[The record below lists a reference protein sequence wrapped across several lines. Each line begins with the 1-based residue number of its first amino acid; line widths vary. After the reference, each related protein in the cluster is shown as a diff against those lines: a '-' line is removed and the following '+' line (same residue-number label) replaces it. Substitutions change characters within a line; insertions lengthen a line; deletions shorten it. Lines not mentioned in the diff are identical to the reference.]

1 MKHLRFLLI
10 GAMVVGVALGIAIG
24 PIFAATT
31 ASAQSPKAAHP
42 GIWTADGSLWDAF
55 LDNLA
60 AALNIQRA
68 TLDSAITTAGNKTID
83 DAVQQGK
90 LTQAQGDALKS
101 RFQNG
106 DIGALWGRGRI
117 PPGPAATALRDLPRA
132 MLEAAA
138 RKLGMTTTELL
149 TQLRSGQTLAQIAQ
163 AKGTTEQA
171 VIDAALAAAKT
182 RLSQAVADGNLT
194 QTQADS
200 IYTQLEQKGT
210 LLFTPRG
217 HGFHGRGWWAGPLTP
232 TPTPSS
238 TT

>member
-1 MKHLRFLLI
+1 MKQLRFLLI

-31 ASAQSPKAAHP
+31 ASAQSPKVAHP
-42 GIWTADGSLWDAF
+42 GIWPADGSLWEAF

-68 TLDSAITTAGNKTID
+68 TLDNAITTAGNRTID

-90 LTQAQGDALKS
+90 LTQSQGDALKL
-101 RFQNG
+101 RLQNG
-106 DIGALWGRGRI
+106 DIGVLRGRGHI
-117 PPGPAATALRDLPRA
+117 PGPAATVLRDLPRT
-132 MLEAAA
+132 MLDAAA
-138 RKLGMTTTELL
+138 QTLGMTPAELL
-149 TQLRSGQTLAQIAQ
+149 TQLRGGQTLAQIAQ

-182 RLSQAVADGNLT
+182 RLNQAVTDGDLT
-194 QTQADS
+194 QAQADT
-200 IYTQLEQKGT
+200 IYTQLEQKGSQ
-210 LLFTPRG
+210 LFTPRG
-217 HGFHGRGWWAGPLTP
+217 RGFHGRGWWVAPLTP

>member
-1 MKHLRFLLI
+1 MKQLRFLLI

-31 ASAQSPKAAHP
+31 ASAQSPKVAHP

-68 TLDSAITTAGNKTID
+68 TLDSAITTAGNRTID

-106 DIGALWGRGRI
+106 DIGVLRGRGHI
-117 PPGPAATALRDLPRA
+117 PGPAATVLRDLPQA

-138 RKLGMTTTELL
+138 QKLGMTTTELL
-149 TQLRSGQTLAQIAQ
+149 TQLRGGQTLAQIAQ

-182 RLSQAVADGNLT
+182 RLNQAVTDGDLT
-194 QTQADS
+194 QAQADT
-200 IYTQLEQKGT
+200 IYTQLEQKGSR
-210 LLFTPRG
+210 LFTPRG
-217 HGFHGRGWWAGPLTP
+217 RGFHGRGWWVAPLTP

>member
-10 GAMVVGVALGIAIG
+10 GAIAVGVALGIAIG
-24 PIFAATT
+24 PLFAATT
-31 ASAQSPKAAHP
+31 ASAQSPTMAHL
-42 GIWTADGSLWDAF
+42 GIGIADGSLWNAF

-90 LTQAQGDALKS
+90 LTQTQGDALKL

-106 DIGALWGRGRI
+106 DIGVLWGRGRI
-117 PPGPAATALRDLPRA
+117 PPEPAATSLRALPQA

-138 RKLGMTTTELL
+138 QKLGITTTNLL

-171 VIDAALAAAKT
+171 VIEAALAAAKT
-182 RLSQAVADGNLT
+182 RLNQAVADGNLT
-194 QTQADS
+194 QAQADA
-200 IYTQLEQKGT
+200 IYTQLEQKGS

-217 HGFHGRGWWAGPLTP
+217 RGFHGRGWWAAPLTP

>member
-1 MKHLRFLLI
+1 MKQLRFLLI

-31 ASAQSPKAAHP
+31 ASAQSPKVAHP
-42 GIWTADGSLWDAF
+42 GIWPADGSLWEAF

-68 TLDSAITTAGNKTID
+68 TLDNAITTAGNRTID

-90 LTQAQGDALKS
+90 LTQSQGDALKL
-101 RFQNG
+101 RLQNG
-106 DIGALWGRGRI
+106 DIGVLRKRGHI
-117 PPGPAATALRDLPRA
+117 PGPAATVLRDLPRT
-132 MLEAAA
+132 MLDAAA
-138 RKLGMTTTELL
+138 QTLGMTPAELL
-149 TQLRSGQTLAQIAQ
+149 TQLRGGQTLAQIAQ

-182 RLSQAVADGNLT
+182 RLNQAVTDGDLT
-194 QTQADS
+194 QAQADT
-200 IYTQLEQKGT
+200 IYTQLEQKGSR
-210 LLFTPRG
+210 LFTPRG
-217 HGFHGRGWWAGPLTP
+217 RGFHGRGWWVAPLTP

>member
-1 MKHLRFLLI
+1 MKQLRFLLI

-31 ASAQSPKAAHP
+31 ASAQSPKVAHP
-42 GIWTADGSLWDAF
+42 GIWPADGSLWEAF

-68 TLDSAITTAGNKTID
+68 TLDGAITTAGNRTID

-101 RFQNG
+101 RLQNG
-106 DIGALWGRGRI
+106 DIGVLRGRGRI
-117 PPGPAATALRDLPRA
+117 PGPAATALRDLPQA

-138 RKLGMTTTELL
+138 QKLGMTTTELL

-182 RLSQAVADGNLT
+182 RLNQAVTDGDLT
-194 QTQADS
+194 QAQADT
-200 IYTQLEQKGT
+200 IYTQLEQKGSR
-210 LLFTPRG
+210 LFTPRG
-217 HGFHGRGWWAGPLTP
+217 RGFHGRGWWVAPLTP

>member
-1 MKHLRFLLI
+1 MKQLRFLLI
-10 GAMVVGVALGIAIG
+10 GAMVMGVALGIAIG

-60 AALNIQRA
+60 ATLNIQRA
-68 TLDSAITTAGNKTID
+68 TLDGAITTAGNRTID

-101 RFQNG
+101 RLQNG
-106 DIGALWGRGRI
+106 DIGVLRGRGRI
-117 PPGPAATALRDLPRA
+117 PGLAATALRDLPQA

-138 RKLGMTTTELL
+138 QKLGMTTTELL

-182 RLSQAVADGNLT
+182 RLSQAVADGDLT
-194 QTQADS
+194 QAQADS

-217 HGFHGRGWWAGPLTP
+217 HGFHKRGWWATPLTP

>member
-1 MKHLRFLLI
+1 MKHLRFLMI

-31 ASAQSPKAAHP
+31 ASARSSKATRP
-42 GIWTADGSLWDAF
+42 GVWTVDGSLSNAF

-117 PPGPAATALRDLPRA
+117 PPGPASTALRALHQA
-132 MLEAAA
+132 MIEAAA
-138 RKLGMTTTELL
+138 QKLGMTTTELL

-171 VIDAALAAAKT
+171 VIEAALAVAKT
-182 RLSQAVADGNLT
+182 RLSQAVTNGDLT
-194 QTQADS
+194 QAQADA
-200 IYTQLEQKGT
+200 IYAHLEQKGT
-210 LLFTPRG
+210 LLLTPRG
-217 HGFHGRGWWAGPLTP
+217 RGFRGRGWEVAPLTP